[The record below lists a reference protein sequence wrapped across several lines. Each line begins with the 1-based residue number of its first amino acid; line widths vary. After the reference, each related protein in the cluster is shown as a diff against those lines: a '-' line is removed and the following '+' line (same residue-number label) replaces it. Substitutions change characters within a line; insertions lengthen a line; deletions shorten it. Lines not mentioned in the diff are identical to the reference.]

1 MGRRKYL
8 TENLHHH
15 YLKDIFIHGVDNGK
29 IKSVR
34 KKLEIIIPIVF
45 LIIFV
50 ILYLEDVPDQEI
62 VNERKKSEMAK
73 FIVH

>member
-1 MGRRKYL
+1 MNERK
-8 TENLHHH
+8 
-15 YLKDIFIHGVDNGK
+15 
-29 IKSVR
+29 
-34 KKLEIIIPIVF
+34 IIIPIVF

-62 VNERKKSEMAK
+62 GNERKKSEMAK